1 MQKNMGN
8 NGEKYF
14 LEANVEEF
22 PVICCELNH

>member
-1 MQKNMGN
+1 MQKYMVN

-22 PVICCELNH
+22 PVLCVVNNQ